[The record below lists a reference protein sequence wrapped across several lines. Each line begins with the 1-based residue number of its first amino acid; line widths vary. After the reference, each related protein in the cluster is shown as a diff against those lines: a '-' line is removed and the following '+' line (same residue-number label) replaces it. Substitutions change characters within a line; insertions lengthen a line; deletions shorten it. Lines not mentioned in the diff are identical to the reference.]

1 MKLTILIRRQK
12 YDEPSPGTL
21 KAYVVQE
28 GKRGRN
34 LLTGSMLSNV
44 ETARQR
50 LNALFHEHKVT
61 YEIDDTPESQNKP
74 LLAGNNREAV

>member
-1 MKLTILIRRQK
+1 MQLTILIRRQK
-12 YDEPSPGTL
+12 HDEPSPGTL

-34 LLTGSMLSNV
+34 LLSGSSVTNV

-50 LNALFHEHKVT
+50 LNGAFADHQVK
-61 YEIDDTPESQNKP
+61 YEIDETPESAKP
-74 LLAGNNREAV
+74 YLIDNREAV

>member
-12 YDEPSPGTL
+12 HDEPSPGTL

-34 LLTGSMLSNV
+34 LLTGQSVTNV

-50 LNALFHEHKVT
+50 LNGAFTQHQVK
-61 YEIDDTPESQNKP
+61 YEIDDTSESSKP
-74 LLAGNNREAV
+74 FLIDRREAV